1 MLKDFYFR
9 RQDPGTQILLLLLLY
24 YYYYI
29 ADITTVYNSL
39 NLSLQTYKIDN
50 AYL

>member
-9 RQDPGTQILLLLLLY
+9 RQDPGTQILLLLLY

-29 ADITTVYNSL
+29 ADITTYNSL